1 MHRRWPQEWTKDF
14 QALLNFYHVIAD
26 DEGETVGLYRQKTE
40 CFARVPKS
48 IELRSLQV
56 ALPLLECSFQLGQGA
71 GREKIRRQL
80 SRLLGPEGRATLD
93 L

>member
-1 MHRRWPQEWTKDF
+1 MRRRWPQEWTKDF

-26 DEGETVGLYRQKTE
+26 DEGGTVGLYRQQNE

-48 IELRSLQV
+48 IELSSLQV
-56 ALPLLECSFQLGQGA
+56 ALPLLESSFQLGQDA
-71 GREKIRRQL
+71 GREKFRREL
-80 SRLLGPEGRATLD
+80 SRLLGPEGRAPLE